1 LLAALAEAPR
11 SIEVLAHAAA
21 LEIPAAMAG
30 LLALEWAGSAR
41 ALPGQRWVR
50 NPS

>member
-1 LLAALAEAPR
+1 LLAALADAPR
-11 SIEVLAHAAA
+11 SIETLAHVAA
-21 LEIPAAMAG
+21 LDIPEAMAG

-50 NPS
+50 TPS